1 MTNSD
6 KSQLK
11 QKHVF
16 SDAFQSEQDE
26 SQSHPELTAQMQFEQ
41 QEQFVPVEVD
51 HKSEDISVEAEL
63 EKVIRPKSSSKWMA
77 TGLVGTFAGLVG
89 WQAIDSVVTAVQTAD
104 WLALGWSGFIATLS
118 LLGVGAIG
126 KELFKLRRLRNHFSV
141 QEQSEALIQSES
153 VGQGKAF
160 CESVAK
166 QSGIQRESP
175 SYDRWANSVNASHS
189 DAEVLDMYDAMV
201 VAEQDKVATRV
212 VSKHATESAALVAIS
227 PLAIADMMLV
237 AWRNFKMID
246 NLADVYG
253 VELGYWSRLKL
264 FKATLINMAAA
275 GASEVAVDASMDLMS
290 MDLAGKVSARA
301 GQGLGVGILTAR
313 LGLKAMALL
322 RPIPWHKDRQVKLSA
337 IRKQIV
343 EKVAAL
349 TIK

>member
-6 KSQLK
+6 KAQFK
-11 QKHVF
+11 QKQVF
-16 SDAFQSEQDE
+16 DDALHSEQEGVRPDLT
-26 SQSHPELTAQMQFEQ
+26 SHMQFQ
-41 QEQFVPVEVD
+41 RSEQFVPVEID
-51 HKSEDISVEAEL
+51 NEQEDTTAEAEL
-63 EKVIRPKSSSKWMA
+63 EQVIRPKSGSKWLA
-77 TGLVGTFAGLVG
+77 TTLVGTFAGLVG
-89 WQAIDSVVTAVQTAD
+89 WQAVDNVVTAIQTAD
-104 WLALGWSGFIATLS
+104 WLDLGWSGFIATVS

-141 QEQSEALIQSES
+141 QEQSEALIHSDS

-166 QSGIQRESP
+166 QSGINRESP
-175 SYDRWANSVNASHS
+175 SYDRWVNSINTSHS
-189 DAEVLDMYDAMV
+189 DAEILDMYDAMV
-201 VAEQDKVATRV
+201 VAEQDKVATKI
-212 VSKHATESAALVAIS
+212 VSQHATESAALVAIS
-227 PLAIADMMLV
+227 PLAVADMMLV

-246 NLADVYG
+246 NLAEVYG

-264 FKATLINMAAA
+264 FKATLVNMAAA
-275 GASEVAVDASMDLMS
+275 GASELAVDASMDLMS

-322 RPIPWHKDRQVKLSA
+322 RPIPWHKERQVKLGA
-337 IRKQIV
+337 IRKRIV
-343 EKVAAL
+343 EKVAAI